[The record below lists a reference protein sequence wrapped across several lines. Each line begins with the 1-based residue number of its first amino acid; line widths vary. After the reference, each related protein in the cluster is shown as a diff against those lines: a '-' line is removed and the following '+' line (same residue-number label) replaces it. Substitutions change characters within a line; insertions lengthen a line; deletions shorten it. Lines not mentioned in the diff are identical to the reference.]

1 MLNIQPSLDGF
12 LGSLFT
18 FLSSLLNGIFGFLS
32 GFFDSFNATIG

>member
-1 MLNIQPSLDGF
+1 MFDIETSLNGF

-18 FLSSLLNGIFGFLS
+18 FLSSLLNGIFTFLS